1 MKILCFLLLITVPAS
16 AMTLQQDCRRPGSIG
31 TALMN
36 EDGTITLNI
45 RSAPGAPLE
54 GVVAS
59 KPGDPN
65 YARILSHVG
74 GLTPGEKKP
83 VPPWC

>member
-1 MKILCFLLLITVPAS
+1 MKILCVLLLATVPAS

-31 TALMN
+31 TAMMN

-45 RSAPGAPLE
+45 RSAPGAPLD

-74 GLTPGEKKP
+74 GMTPGEKKP
-83 VPPWC
+83 VPPFC